1 MLLEWLLNWISEAK
15 SVAFNNAYEIWNIR
29 NYIIEFDQMD
39 WEKKSENEG
48 DWKKIEKRRE

>member
-15 SVAFNNAYEIWNIR
+15 SVAFNNDYEILDIR